1 MRVLIVED
9 EPLNATRLTSLLQKL
24 DSAIVVAGVCQ
35 SVSETL
41 QWLEEKPK
49 PDLLLLDIHVADGYV
64 FELFKTYKEDVP
76 VIFVTAYDN
85 YAVQAFKVNSLD
97 YLLKPVQKD
106 ELQHALQ
113 KFKKRQ
119 SAENKNVH
127 PVLLELAQQLGKNYK
142 TRFMVKLGDQ
152 VAAIRAQEIRCFH
165 HEDGLVFL
173 HRGDNKKFPVDFSL
187 ENLLELLDPSVFFRI
202 NRKTIVHIEHLG
214 KMHVYFNS
222 RLKLE
227 LEHIPE
233 DDCVVSRERT
243 AEFKKWLDR

>member
-9 EPLNATRLTSLLQKL
+9 EPPNATRLTSLLQKI
-24 DSAIVVAGVCQ
+24 DSAMVVAGVCQ
-35 SVSETL
+35 SVTETL
-41 QWLEEKPK
+41 AWLGENPK
-49 PDLLLLDIHVADGYV
+49 PDLFLLDIHVADGYV

-85 YAVQAFKVNSLD
+85 YAIQAFKVNSLD
-97 YLLKPVQKD
+97 YLLKPVQKE
-106 ELQHALQ
+106 ELQQALQ
-113 KFKKRQ
+113 KFKKQQ
-119 SAENKNVH
+119 SLKNTAMH
-127 PVLLELAQQLGKNYK
+127 PVLLELAGQLGKNYK

-152 VAAIRAQEIRCFH
+152 VAAIRIPEIKCFH

-173 HRGDNKKFPVDFSL
+173 HRSDNKKFPVDFSL

-202 NRKTIVHIEHLG
+202 NRKTIVNIDHLG

-227 LEHIPE
+227 VSNIPD